1 MSSNKSSDSIFIDFI
16 NSLSEKDKKGFHNKV
31 NISLL
36 RRKYLYKF
44 SLSRHVFQ
52 FINYLVVSFKT
63 KRKIYTYNN
72 LLIIDRGDN
81 YIIEKINNLE
91 ELKINKIKIFYLN
104 IRNYFNFRKSLN
116 NLMNIKIEKK
126 IKNINSYLLFFYF
139 LDYKINFFYINN
151 ITKFID
157 CKYKRF
163 ACPNEYTASF
173 LGIISGLK
181 LLNLEFILLS
191 LRRGNFKKMNHPINY
206 IDYHISTFESYLYFL
221 KNKYYFENTYILKK
235 KNTYKIKTLTKENI
249 NLGIFLSSYYESTE
263 EELEYL
269 VDNKITYE
277 LKNIINKYKPL
288 TYTLFP
294 HPNDEK
300 IGLILKRK
308 KINIIHSNN
317 KNNTINQLNLAV
329 IGNTSVGD
337 LLLDKEISVLYTNK
351 LDNYEFDYF
360 GYIQDNAILDI
371 TRKYYS
377 IEEINNFYIQKEIHN
392 YSNINKPFDI
402 VDNINQALDLYT
414 NSN

>member
-1 MSSNKSSDSIFIDFI
+1 
-16 NSLSEKDKKGFHNKV
+16 
-31 NISLL
+31 
-36 RRKYLYKF
+36 
-44 SLSRHVFQ
+44 
-52 FINYLVVSFKT
+52 
-63 KRKIYTYNN
+63 
-72 LLIIDRGDN
+72 
-81 YIIEKINNLE
+81 
-91 ELKINKIKIFYLN
+91 
-104 IRNYFNFRKSLN
+104 
-116 NLMNIKIEKK
+116 
-126 IKNINSYLLFFYF
+126 
-139 LDYKINFFYINN
+139 
-151 ITKFID
+151 
-157 CKYKRF
+157 
-163 ACPNEYTASF
+163 
-173 LGIISGLK
+173 
-181 LLNLEFILLS
+181 
-191 LRRGNFKKMNHPINY
+191 MNHPINY

-235 KNTYKIKTLTKENI
+235 KNTNKIKTLTKENI

-377 IEEINNFYIQKEIHN
+377 IEEINNFYIQKEIQN